1 LRKKVFKA
9 LRYLIFLLI
18 GVLLLYIAFRGIDL
32 QTLWEEFKHARYI
45 WIFLSVLVLIL
56 SHMTRAYRWQ
66 LLIEPLNY
74 KPQYS
79 TTFFSLMIGY
89 LANYAF
95 PRIGEITRCGA
106 LGRTEK
112 IPMDKLFGTVIIE
125 RVIDLITMALFL
137 IILITA
143 KFEFFSSF
151 IKPNI
156 FDPIG
161 NKLAFLLNKSLL
173 YWFLIIGSPVLLVV
187 LLYLFRSRLYKLSVI
202 RKIRDII
209 KGIFTGLK
217 TVYTLKKA
225 WPFII
230 SSLLVW
236 VLYWLMTYLAFYA
249 LPSTANLTPID
260 GLFILVIGS
269 FAFVAPVQGGIGA
282 FHWIVSG
289 GLLLYG
295 LTKEEGL
302 AYATITHGSQM
313 LATMLVGFISMLLL
327 ISVRKKRNIIQHEY
341 PELHPGENPAS
352 EQVL

>member
-1 LRKKVFKA
+1 MKKKAFKV
-9 LRYLIFLLI
+9 LRYIIFLLI
-18 GVLLLYIAFRGIDL
+18 GVLLLYLAFKGIDF
-32 QTLWEEFKHARYI
+32 QALWYEFKQARYI
-45 WIFLSVLVLIL
+45 WIFLSILVLTL
-56 SHMTRAYRWQ
+56 SHMTRAYRWK
-66 LLIEPLNY
+66 LLIEPLGYN
-74 KPQYS
+74 PQFSS
-79 TTFFSLMIGY
+79 TFYSLMIGY

-125 RVIDLITMALFL
+125 RVVDLFTMFLFL

-156 FDPIG
+156 LDPVG
-161 NKLAFLLNKSLL
+161 NKLSFLLGKTIL
-173 YWFLIIGSPVLLVV
+173 YWFILVGTPVLLVIM
-187 LLYLFRSRLYKLSVI
+187 LYLFRSRFYKWSLI

-209 KGIFTGLK
+209 KGVFTGL
-217 TVYTLKKA
+217 TTLSSLKKV
-225 WPFII
+225 WQFII
-230 SSLLVW
+230 SSLLIW
-236 VLYWLMTYLAFYA
+236 IFYLLMTYIAFFA
-249 LPSTANLTPID
+249 LSSTSNLNLID

-289 GLLLYG
+289 GLMLYG

-313 LATMLVGFISMLLL
+313 LWTILIGIISMLLL
-327 ISVRKKRNIIQHEY
+327 ISVRKKRNIHLNE
-341 PELHPGENPAS
+341 HPDAHSGENPAG
-352 EQVL
+352 